1 MSKKTD
7 DLKGHI
13 YRHVPRRRRSW
24 HRGRGH
30 GSGCQPRRQDLRLW
44 GVWWGGPP
52 GPPTPPP
59 AEVLPRQFLP
69 WFGFLPI
76 HAKKNCADVLYL
88 GANNNDAEPK
98 IYFLNEIV
106 K

>member
-7 DLKGHI
+7 DPKGHI

-30 GSGCQPRRQDLRLW
+30 GSGRLPRRQDLRRR
-44 GVWWGGPP
+44 GTATSV
-52 GPPTPPP
+52 
-59 AEVLPRQFLP
+59 LP

-76 HAKKNCADVLYL
+76 YAKKNCADVLYL